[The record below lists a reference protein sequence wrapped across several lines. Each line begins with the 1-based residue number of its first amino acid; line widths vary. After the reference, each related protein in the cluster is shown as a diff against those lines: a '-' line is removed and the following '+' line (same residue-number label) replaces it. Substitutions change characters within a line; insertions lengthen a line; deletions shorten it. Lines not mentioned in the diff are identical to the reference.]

1 MAAGRQTDAT
11 ARSALCGGGGGW
23 NVGRKEEVSAGKGK
37 GRTPAAVS
45 KAQMRCN
52 VPLLKMFNLYQSLF
66 KQEFFN
72 WDAMPSI

>member
-1 MAAGRQTDAT
+1 MGQFGWGG
-11 ARSALCGGGGGW
+11 GGGGGW

-45 KAQMRCN
+45 KPEMRCN